1 MSENGEIYT
10 AAVTAWTNLTSELS
24 QLDLFTILLLNP
36 NPKSKFTFTVLPWC
50 RWANF
55 CHRTHSWTWNFL
67 FITAVNLIIIFFI
80 VSVPLFL
87 FLLITMEAVSVIV
100 ISLVFVFSGP
110 LRPSFLN
117 CRLKYNTQPRSC
129 QVIISSVDHL
139 WTFLGDN
146 TLVFFPL
153 PSRSSVP

>member
-1 MSENGEIYT
+1 MSENGEKYT
-10 AAVTAWTNLTSELS
+10 TGKNFTLPPAVTAWTNLTSELS

-36 NPKSKFTFTVLPWC
+36 NPKSKFSFIITVLPWC

-67 FITAVNLIIIFFI
+67 FITAVSLIIIFFI

-100 ISLVFVFSGP
+100 ISLVFVISGP
-110 LRPSFLN
+110 L
-117 CRLKYNTQPRSC
+117 
-129 QVIISSVDHL
+129 
-139 WTFLGDN
+139 
-146 TLVFFPL
+146 
-153 PSRSSVP
+153 